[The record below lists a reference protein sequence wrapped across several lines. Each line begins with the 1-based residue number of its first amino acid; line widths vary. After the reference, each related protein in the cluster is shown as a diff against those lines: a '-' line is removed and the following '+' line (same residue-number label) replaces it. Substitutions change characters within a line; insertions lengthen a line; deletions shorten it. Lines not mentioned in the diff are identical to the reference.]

1 MEVNQGQ
8 SRVALLRTNLIGF
21 HCLVVFLSSNMI
33 GFQIKAKHEGEPEAR
48 DREGQVN
55 FEEAVVR
62 RLKGLLSS

>member
-8 SRVALLRTNLIGF
+8 SSVALLRTNLIGF
-21 HCLVVFLSSNMI
+21 HCLIVFISSNMI

-48 DREGQVN
+48 DRD
-55 FEEAVVR
+55 FEEVVVR